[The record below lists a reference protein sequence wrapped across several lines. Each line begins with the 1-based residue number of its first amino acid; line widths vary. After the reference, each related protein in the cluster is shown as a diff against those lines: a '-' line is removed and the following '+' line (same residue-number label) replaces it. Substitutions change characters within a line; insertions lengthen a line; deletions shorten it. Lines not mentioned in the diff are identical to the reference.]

1 MKGSGGCVIEK
12 KQYTAAIYTLG
23 CKVNFY
29 ESEAIAAALV
39 SRGVRLREFDEIC
52 DIYVVNTCTVTADSD
67 RKALRVVRRAI
78 HKNPNAFIA
87 VTGCLAQTRPELI
100 AKIEGVTLIA
110 GNENKTVVAE
120 RILAAASSG
129 CREQSVSILPFSHT
143 LCDVSVDTFHRT
155 RAYIKI
161 EDGCGARCSYCIIPT
176 ARGPVRSKPRAA
188 VLREVRTLVNGGC
201 REIVLT
207 GIEISSYQFDL
218 LALLSELDRVDGLER
233 IRLGSLDPF
242 FIRKDVADAL
252 RSVEKLCP
260 HFHISL
266 QSGSSKILAAMR
278 RRYNRQTA
286 MEQILYLKSLFP
298 DCNLFADVITG
309 FPGET
314 EEDFLETV
322 RFLEAVRFLHVHIF
336 PYSQRAGTAAA
347 QLEGQI
353 PKAVKKQRAAQLAA
367 IQASIK
373 ASLLSEFVSS
383 GKKANVLFETWKDGL
398 LKGHSENFIEFVC
411 ASDQNLRG
419 KTGTVIPL
427 STDGETVTGY
437 LSSSSSPS
445 SV

>member
-1 MKGSGGCVIEK
+1 MI
-12 KQYTAAIYTLG
+12 T
-23 CKVNFY
+23 
-29 ESEAIAAALV
+29 
-39 SRGVRLREFDEIC
+39 
-52 DIYVVNTCTVTADSD
+52 
-67 RKALRVVRRAI
+67 
-78 HKNPNAFIA
+78 
-87 VTGCLAQTRPELI
+87 
-100 AKIEGVTLIA
+100 

-201 REIVLT
+201 KEIVLT

-252 RSVEKLCP
+252 KTVEKLCP

-278 RRYNRQTA
+278 RRYNSQTA

-314 EEDFLETV
+314 EED
-322 RFLEAVRFLHVHIF
+322 
-336 PYSQRAGTAAA
+336 
-347 QLEGQI
+347 
-353 PKAVKKQRAAQLAA
+353 
-367 IQASIK
+367 
-373 ASLLSEFVSS
+373 
-383 GKKANVLFETWKDGL
+383 
-398 LKGHSENFIEFVC
+398 
-411 ASDQNLRG
+411 
-419 KTGTVIPL
+419 
-427 STDGETVTGY
+427 
-437 LSSSSSPS
+437 
-445 SV
+445 

>member
-1 MKGSGGCVIEK
+1 MEK

-29 ESEAIAAALV
+29 ESEAIAAALAA
-39 SRGVRLREFDEIC
+39 RGVELREFDDIC

-100 AKIEGVTLIA
+100 SKIEGVTLIT

-201 REIVLT
+201 KEIVLT

-252 RSVEKLCP
+252 KTVEKLCP

-278 RRYNRQTA
+278 RRYNSQTA

-336 PYSQRAGTAAA
+336 PYSQRSGTAAA

-353 PKAVKKQRAAQLAA
+353 PKAVKKQRAAQLASM
-367 IQASIK
+367 QASIK

-383 GKKANVLFETWKDGL
+383 GKKANVLFETWKDGF

-437 LSSSSSPS
+437 LSSSSSSAS
-445 SV
+445 SM

>member
-1 MKGSGGCVIEK
+1 MI
-12 KQYTAAIYTLG
+12 T
-23 CKVNFY
+23 
-29 ESEAIAAALV
+29 
-39 SRGVRLREFDEIC
+39 
-52 DIYVVNTCTVTADSD
+52 
-67 RKALRVVRRAI
+67 
-78 HKNPNAFIA
+78 
-87 VTGCLAQTRPELI
+87 
-100 AKIEGVTLIA
+100 

-201 REIVLT
+201 KEIVLT

-252 RSVEKLCP
+252 KTVEKLCP

-278 RRYNRQTA
+278 RRYNSQTA

-336 PYSQRAGTAAA
+336 PYSQRSGT
-347 QLEGQI
+347 
-353 PKAVKKQRAAQLAA
+353 
-367 IQASIK
+367 
-373 ASLLSEFVSS
+373 
-383 GKKANVLFETWKDGL
+383 ET
-398 LKGHSENFIEFVC
+398 
-411 ASDQNLRG
+411 Q
-419 KTGTVIPL
+419 
-427 STDGETVTGY
+427 
-437 LSSSSSPS
+437 
-445 SV
+445 